1 MDTHSIKVLEFD
13 EIISML
19 RERTACALG
28 DDTAC
33 QLQPTSDPLSISE
46 WQKETSEARVII
58 MEEGS
63 IPLGGIHDIREDI
76 NKASVDFLLQP
87 SELQGIADTLNSGRA
102 LKGFIVKRSE
112 RFPKLAE
119 IAANIGLYH
128 KIEENVRQ
136 AINPNGEIADTAS
149 PELARIRSRLKTVHS
164 RLVDRI
170 HAIIQS
176 SEYKTMIQ
184 DPVVTQ
190 RGDRYCI
197 PIKAEYR
204 PQFQGLVHDSSA
216 SGATVF
222 IEPAAVIDMGNDLK
236 ELASGETRE
245 IEKILRRLT
254 GLVKSDAQ
262 SIHITLNALGR
273 IDFISAKA
281 RLSCDMDASEPILNR
296 EGKLDILKARHPL
309 LKGEV
314 VPISVRLGS
323 GFNTLLI
330 TGPNTGGKTVTL
342 KTVGLLT
349 LMAQSGLHIPADE
362 GTRMA
367 IFESVFADIG
377 DEQSIQQSLSTF
389 SSHLRN
395 IVEII
400 NNVNRN
406 SLVLLDEVGAGT
418 DPEEGAA
425 LAKSILDHILDV
437 GAKTIATT
445 HYGELKEY
453 AFLRA
458 GVENASVEFDIQT
471 LRPTYRLMIGVP
483 GSSNAFAIASRLG
496 LQDDIVDAA
505 RQMVSCEDSS
515 DEMIRRIEESHRAAA
530 EREQIA
536 VRTSKDA
543 EILRSRYEERLDEV
557 EALRREIKRQMAEE
571 FDRKLRGKMQELD
584 IILDEVKH
592 HKDEPKTVQTAR
604 ELFKEHVKEIET
616 EIDEMLPPPIED
628 LVDGAAI
635 PKAGDNV
642 RIASFNMDG
651 ILMNNPG
658 DGEAIVM
665 VGSMKVN
672 VSFSDLKPL
681 KKTGKKNALTEQMIF
696 IPPSKTSSISA
707 EIKLIAQRAE
717 QAIENLDKYL
727 DDAYLAGLSSVR
739 IIHGKGTGAL
749 KKAVWEYLATHHAVE
764 SYHLADAKS
773 GGSGATIVEFKK

>member
-33 QLQPTSDPLSISE
+33 QLEPTSDVLSITE
-46 WQKETSEARVII
+46 WQKETSEAREII
-58 MEEGS
+58 MEDGS
-63 IPLGGIHDIREDI
+63 LPLGGIHDIREDI
-76 NKASVDFLLQP
+76 NKASIDFLLQP

-102 LKGFIVKRSE
+102 LKGFIVKRAE
-112 RFPKLAE
+112 RFPKLVE
-119 IAANIGLYH
+119 IAANIGLYQ

-136 AINPNGEIADTAS
+136 AINPNGEISDTAS

-164 RLVDRI
+164 RLIDRL
-170 HAIIQS
+170 HGIIQS

-197 PIKAEYR
+197 PVKAEYR

-222 IEPAAVIDMGNDLK
+222 IEPAVVIDMGNDLK

-254 GLVKSDAQ
+254 SLVKSDAQ

-281 RLSCDMDASEPILNR
+281 RLSCDMDAAEPILNR

-309 LKGEV
+309 LTGEV

-323 GFNTLLI
+323 GFDTLLI

-362 GTRMA
+362 GTKMA

-400 NNVNRN
+400 NNVNGN

-425 LAKSILDHILDV
+425 LAKSILDHLLDA
-437 GAKTIATT
+437 GARTIATT

-453 AFLRA
+453 AFLRK

-483 GSSNAFAIASRLG
+483 GSSNAFSIASRLG
-496 LQDDIVDAA
+496 LQDDIVNAA
-505 RQMVSCEDSS
+505 RQMVSSEDSS

-530 EREQIA
+530 EREQLA
-536 VRTSKDA
+536 ARTSKDA

-616 EIDEMLPPPIED
+616 EIDEMLPPSIEAE
-628 LVDGAAI
+628 VDDAAI

-651 ILMNNPG
+651 VLMNNAG

-672 VSFSDLKPL
+672 VPFSELKPL
-681 KKTGKKNALTEQMIF
+681 KKVGKKSAVPEQMIF

-707 EIKLIAQRAE
+707 ELKLIAQRAE